1 MGGKYGILKQEDTDG
16 PMRNQ
21 MVGHREAGNSSFYYT
36 VALCTNAKNVMQKKK
51 IILMKIDETREI
63 EQFKIQNGPKGV

>member
-36 VALCTNAKNVMQKKK
+36 VALCTNAKNVM
-51 IILMKIDETREI
+51 
-63 EQFKIQNGPKGV
+63 